1 MRAVEA
7 DPQGGGTYVHIQYM
21 VLCEIAR
28 EGLRGTFDILGTFDR
43 VFVPRLP
50 AQHPR
55 VTVVAL
61 ACADTEDDLGEHDVH
76 LICQLPSGANLFEQH
91 GRIRF
96 QALAGAWLGSNR
108 LVMTIGNMPLPERGR
123 YFFELTVD
131 GVTARHPLDVIEG
144 APPG

>member
-1 MRAVEA
+1 ML
-7 DPQGGGTYVHIQYM
+7 
-21 VLCEIAR
+21 LCEIAR

-43 VFVPRLP
+43 IFVQRLP

-61 ACADTEDDLGEHDVH
+61 ACADTEDDLGEHDV
-76 LICQLPSGANLFEQH
+76 LLRCRLPSGAILFEQR

-96 QALAGAWLGSNR
+96 QALAGAWLSSNR
-108 LVMTIGNMPLPERGR
+108 LVTTLQNMPLPERGR
-123 YFFELTVD
+123 YFFELTVRD
-131 GVTARHPLDVIEG
+131 ATGVHPLDIIEG